1 MQIVTELSLFRE
13 ETMTVHSIGDEVLS
27 GWTIVRLIGEGAFGR
42 VYEVQKAGHGM
53 ASQPST

>member
-1 MQIVTELSLFRE
+1 
-13 ETMTVHSIGDEVLS
+13 MTVHSIGDEVLS

-42 VYEVQKAGHGM
+42 VYEVQKAGQGM

>member
-1 MQIVTELSLFRE
+1 
-13 ETMTVHSIGDEVLS
+13 MTVHSIGDEVLS